1 MPLPLPLI
9 KYVRLKAA
17 RPCFLSLT
25 LAASSTPPARITR
38 GEVKSVP
45 MSTAEQ
51 VPAGVKRMATL
62 VMRDKLVSH
71 INEAVR
77 YLSFARAFGKVIGRL
92 DLLASL
98 LTEKYPLAVTSYAQI
113 LLASTYLQF
122 LPVSSPSP

>member
-62 VMRDKLVSH
+62 VMRD
-71 INEAVR
+71 N
-77 YLSFARAFGKVIGRL
+77 
-92 DLLASL
+92 LASL
-98 LTEKYPLAVTSYAQI
+98 LTEKYRRVVTSCAQN